1 MRPDLASL
9 LTATAAVVLI
19 GLLLPKRDWKSI
31 VPRLRAVASGRRHHL
46 FGPPA
51 NGDPLSRDLVERWLQ
66 VVRRELASA
75 VALGLPLHVLAMVV
89 EARGARRR
97 EERLRA
103 WSDSPA
109 GLLLRHL
116 TGDLGEDD
124 MQALRREHGLP
135 PLASKAMWE
144 PPAKLT
150 MPPMS
155 MREEWER
162 ELEALRAETSMAGK
176 QPAHPVAAS
185 DVSASSEADSSHELE
200 IKTLGEFRICHHGSD
215 LAPLL
220 IHQPVAAFMWQYL
233 LAREVRRPG
242 DRITRAAFADLM
254 FPRLTADRQR
264 KGLRG
269 RLDQLRRAQPAVV
282 LQQIRSEGEYV
293 RLDVT
298 GFDIDVRRVLDLA
311 ERVRSVRDDDLSQA
325 LVDEVERMLSRSAG
339 EFLPDWEEIERRA
352 GADDSGATE
361 VVSDVRNMVVAAH
374 LMLASALADGY
385 LTLRQ
390 PDRAITHLVEALRRR
405 PERAELARQLARV
418 YEQAGL
424 WRRAVE
430 LRAEYGIEEVG
441 RSPPLPPRTA

>member
-1 MRPDLASL
+1 MRPDVASFLA
-9 LTATAAVVLI
+9 ATAAAVLV
-19 GLLLPKRDWKSI
+19 GLLLPKRDWRSI
-31 VPRLRAVASGRRHHL
+31 VPRLRAVASSRRHHV

-51 NGDPLSRDLVERWLQ
+51 NGEPLSRDLVERWLQ
-66 VVRRELASA
+66 VVRRELARA

-89 EARGARRR
+89 EGRGARRR
-97 EERLRA
+97 EELLRA
-103 WSDSPA
+103 WSDSSA

-124 MQALRREHGLP
+124 MEALRREHGQP
-135 PLASKAMWE
+135 PAASKAVWDS
-144 PPAKLT
+144 PVKLS

-162 ELEALRAETSMAGK
+162 ELDALRAEAPIAGE
-176 QPAHPVAAS
+176 QPAQS
-185 DVSASSEADSSHELE
+185 DVTASTEADSRFELE
-200 IKTLGEFRICHHGSD
+200 IKTLGEFRICHHGRD

-254 FPRLTADRQR
+254 FPRLTPDRQR

-282 LQQIRSEGEYV
+282 LQQIRSEGEYL
-293 RLDVT
+293 RLDIT
-298 GFDIDVRRVLDLA
+298 GCDLDVRRVLNLA
-311 ERVRSVRDDDLSQA
+311 ERVRSVRDDELSQA
-325 LVDEVERMLSRSAG
+325 LMDEVEMMLSRSAG
-339 EFLPDWEEIERRA
+339 EFLPDWEETERRA

-361 VVSDVRNMVVAAH
+361 VVSDVRNMVVAAY

-385 LTLRQ
+385 LTRRQ

-405 PERAELARQLARV
+405 PERPELARKLARV

-424 WRRAVE
+424 WRRAAE
-430 LRAEYGIEEVG
+430 IRGEYGIDEVG
-441 RSPPLPPRTA
+441 RSPPFPTRAA